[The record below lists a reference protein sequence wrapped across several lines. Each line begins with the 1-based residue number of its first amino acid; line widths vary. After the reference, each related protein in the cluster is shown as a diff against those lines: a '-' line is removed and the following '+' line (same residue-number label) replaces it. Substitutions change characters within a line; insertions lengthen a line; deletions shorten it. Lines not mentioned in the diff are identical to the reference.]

1 MGTSLQRIG
10 NLVFIEGFII
20 TPIGIVVGTIM
31 GYLLAL
37 YIVITRASDVFEGI
51 SLDLRF
57 SWIGVVIGALMLIVV
72 VFLVS
77 LLTIRHID
85 KIDIADVTRERTA

>member
-1 MGTSLQRIG
+1 VGTSLQRIG

-37 YIVITRASDVFEGI
+37 YIIITRASDVFEGI

-57 SWIGVVIGALMLIVV
+57 SWIGVVIGAFMLIVV

-77 LLTIRHID
+77 LLTIRHIN
-85 KIDIADVTRERTA
+85 KIGIADVTRERTV

>member
-10 NLVFIEGFII
+10 TLIFIEGFII

-37 YIVITRASDVFEGI
+37 YIVIMRASDMFEGI
-51 SLDLRF
+51 NLELRV
-57 SWIGVVIGALMLIVV
+57 SWIGVVIGALMLVVV

-77 LLTIRHID
+77 LLTIRHIN
-85 KIDIADVTRERTA
+85 KIGIADVTREWTV

>member
-10 NLVFIEGFII
+10 NLIFIEGFII

-31 GYLLAL
+31 RYLLAL
-37 YIVITRASDVFEGI
+37 YIIITRASDMFEGI
-51 SLDLRF
+51 NLELRV
-57 SWIGVVIGALMLIVV
+57 SWIGVLEGSLIIIVV

-77 LLTIRHID
+77 LLTIRHIN